1 MNTTRGRLNKVLRF
15 STVDGPGNRFVV
27 FVQGCNFNCVNC
39 HNPYT
44 ISDCNHCG
52 LCVEPCPELA
62 LSLEPGP
69 HVVVDRA
76 LCTRCDVC
84 IEVCPFDATPL
95 AYEAS
100 VGEVVQQIRET
111 TKFISG
117 ITVSGGEA
125 TEQIDFLVDLFTAVK
140 ADPTLAKLTT
150 FVDTNGSAPR
160 EVWDRLAPVMDGAM
174 VDLKAID
181 ETTHIQLTAASN
193 VEVLASIE
201 YLASIDRLYEV
212 RLLIMPG
219 YNDDPDTVDRTTAWL
234 RTVDPDMR
242 IVVIGFRNHGLRPG
256 FEYLT
261 EASHEATES
270 IGERVR
276 SAGFSDVLVV

>member
-62 LSLEPGP
+62 LTLEPGP
-69 HVVVDRA
+69 RVMVDRA
-76 LCTRCDVC
+76 RCTGCDVC
-84 IEVCPFDATPL
+84 IDVCPFDATPL
-95 AYEAS
+95 AYEAT
-100 VGEVVQQIRET
+100 VAEVVEQIRET
-111 TKFISG
+111 SKFISG

-125 TEQIDFLVDLFTAVK
+125 TQQTGFIVDLFSAVK
-140 ADPTLAKLTT
+140 ADPQLAHLTT

-160 EVWDRLAPVMDGAM
+160 TVWDRLAPVMDAAM
-174 VDLKAID
+174 VDLKALD
-181 ETTHIQLTAASN
+181 ETTHIRLTAAPN
-193 VEVLASIE
+193 AEVLESIR

-219 YNDDPDTVDRTTAWL
+219 YNDDAATVDRTARWL
-234 RTVDPDMR
+234 RDVDPAMR
-242 IVVIGFRNHGLRPG
+242 IIVIGFRSHGLRPG
-256 FEYLT
+256 FEYLK
-261 EASHEATES
+261 EAEPNATRR
-270 IGERVR
+270 IGERIR
-276 SAGFSDVLVV
+276 GFGFNDVVVV

>member
-52 LCVEPCPELA
+52 LCVEPCPEMA
-62 LSLEPGP
+62 LTLESGP
-69 HVVVDRA
+69 RVVVDRA
-76 LCTRCDVC
+76 MCTGCDVC

-100 VGEVVQQIRET
+100 VDEVVEQIRET
-111 TKFISG
+111 AKFISG

-140 ADPTLAKLTT
+140 ADPALAKLTT

-219 YNDDPDTVDRTTAWL
+219 YNDDPETVERTTAWL
-234 RTVDPDMR
+234 RGVDPDMR
-242 IVVIGFRNHGLRPG
+242 IVVIGFRSHGLRPG

-261 EASHEATES
+261 EASSEETAR
-270 IGERVR
+270 IGDQVK